1 MTPEFKAVLAGL
13 CVLWG
18 AFWFVRTWVKMRADQ
33 RAAESPYEGYW
44 GRVFARERVNRARG
58 ELCAALLVVM
68 VGVMLGV
75 HAIG

>member
-1 MTPEFKAVLAGL
+1 MSPEVKAVIAGL
-13 CVLWG
+13 CLLFGSV
-18 AFWFVRTWVKMRADQ
+18 WFVRTWVKMRADQ
-33 RAAESPYEGYW
+33 READSPVSGYW

>member
-1 MTPEFKAVLAGL
+1 MTPEVKAVIAGL
-13 CVLWG
+13 CVLFG
-18 AFWFVRTWVKMRADQ
+18 GYWFVRTWVKMRGHQRDADN
-33 RAAESPYEGYW
+33 PVHGYW
-44 GRVFARERVNRARG
+44 GRVASRELVNRARG